1 MLPTHA
7 TASVPVG
14 TIGATPDDRPDPG
27 RRAAYRRLAV
37 TILGLDVP
45 TLVAELQAR
54 RQAEPRPPARL
65 HPALRRAA

>member
-1 MLPTHA
+1 MPPTPA

-14 TIGATPDDRPDPG
+14 TIKPNPDDRPGPA

-37 TILGLDVP
+37 TLLGLDVP

-65 HPALRRAA
+65 RPALRRAA